1 MKLIYTFLIS
11 LLSISVSAQTDV
23 TLKINHKFGIE
34 DFAYGAIATNNM
46 GHAFKA
52 TRLEYYV
59 TQITI
64 IHDGGTETSVPLDV
78 VALVQPGTE
87 VSTEIDLGNY
97 PVTTIESVKFYI
109 GVYEPI
115 NNADPTLFDVS
126 HPLGPKSPSMH
137 WGWAAGY
144 RFIAYEGF
152 GGADFSQNFQLHGLG
167 NENYFEVSSAVMV
180 ETVGGALVMNV
191 NGDYAAGLNDIDL
204 TSGTISHGTT
214 GAAQK
219 VLENWRDLVFSVYT
233 ANLPSNESI
242 NNVISIYPNPSQGA
256 FEINLSASTDLQNVV
271 IFNEL
276 GEQVQVIQIK
286 GQSNLTIAIE
296 NAGIYMVAFT
306 GVNGETVE
314 TKRIIVQ

>member
-1 MKLIYTFLIS
+1 MKLIFTFLFS
-11 LLSISVSAQTDV
+11 LFAVAVSAQTDV

-34 DFAYGAIATNNM
+34 DFAYGVAATNNL
-46 GHAFKA
+46 GNNFKA
-52 TRLEYYV
+52 NRLEYYV

-87 VSTEIDLGNY
+87 VSTEIDLGAY

-115 NNADPTLFDVS
+115 NNADPGLFDES

-180 ETVGGALVMNV
+180 ETVGSTLVMNV

-204 TSGTISHGTT
+204 TAGTISHGTT
-214 GAAQK
+214 GDAKK

-233 ANLPSNESI
+233 ASLPSNESSI
-242 NNVISIYPNPSQGA
+242 NAISIYPNPSQGA
-256 FEINLSASTDLQNVV
+256 FEINVSSSENFENIV
-271 IFNEL
+271 IYNEL
-276 GEQVQVIQIK
+276 GEQIQTILIT
-286 GQSNLTIAIE
+286 GQNTITVELKA
-296 NAGIYMVAFT
+296 AGIYMITFT
-306 GVNGETVE
+306 GGNGETVE